1 MTIEFAAV
9 SIGILLIVG
18 GALIWKKL
26 RAGHIALAGRMDL
39 FLVTLRLRR
48 PPLGRGDLCTLHNHR
63 GPG

>member
-26 RAGHIALAGRMDL
+26 RVVDGRLALMQDELALMQNGIKELQIWNRA
-39 FLVTLRLRR
+39 FLM
-48 PPLGRGDLCTLHNHR
+48 CSC
-63 GPG
+63 